1 MKRTLLFIVIALS
14 IFTQLQSQ
22 TCTAVTYNVDF
33 SASVDTSVV
42 IQSTR
47 NGDCCNGTNCIRF
60 DLIINPAC
68 SYVNFTVENPA
79 PPGNAAYYQVNCG
92 PQTSLGT
99 PICVV
104 GQTHVTITFCKPGND
119 NPIYTIVA
127 SGAFQGSGDI
137 TVREGCTGS
146 MNVTGLTLGTINWTS
161 IYPGAQG
168 AYDSYLSC
176 VSACTSPNVTP
187 LQGAPAYID
196 YKVSGYR
203 LCGPIVS
210 DTIRVYTTPQ
220 IAVAV
225 TPNNSTICAGS
236 GTTLTAT
243 ASGGDGPYNYLWSTT
258 ETGPSI
264 TVNTGGVYTVSAI
277 DIHNCL
283 PAVQSATLAIA
294 PVPNAPTVTSNSPV
308 CEGSTLNLFA
318 STVAGAT

>member
-1 MKRTLLFIVIALS
+1 MKRTLLFVVIALS
-14 IFTQLQSQ
+14 VFNQLQAQ
-22 TCTAVTYNVDF
+22 TCTAITYNVDF

-47 NGDCCNGTNCIRF
+47 DGDCCGGTNCIRF

-68 SYVNFTVENPA
+68 SYVNFNVQNPA

-119 NPIYTIVA
+119 NPIYTITA

-146 MNVTGLTLGTINWTS
+146 MNVSGLTLGTINWTS
-161 IYPGAQG
+161 IYPGAEG
-168 AYDSYLSC
+168 AYNSYLSC
-176 VSACTSPNVTP
+176 VSACTSPTVTP

-196 YKVSGYR
+196 YKVSGFR
-203 LCGPIVS
+203 LCGPLVN

-225 TPNNSTICAGS
+225 SPAALTICAGS
-236 GTTLTAT
+236 TTTLTAT
-243 ASGGDGPYNYLWSTT
+243 ASGGDGPYNYVWSTG

-264 TVNTGGVYTVSAI
+264 TVGTGGVFTVSVT

-283 PAVQSATLAIA
+283 PCKIQR
-294 PVPNAPTVTSNSPV
+294 
-308 CEGSTLNLFA
+308 
-318 STVAGAT
+318 